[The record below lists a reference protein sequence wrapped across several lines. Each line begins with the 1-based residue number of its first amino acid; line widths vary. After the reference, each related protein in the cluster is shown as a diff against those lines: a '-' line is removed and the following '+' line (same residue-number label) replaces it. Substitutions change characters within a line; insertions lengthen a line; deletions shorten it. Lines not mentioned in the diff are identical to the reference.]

1 MGVNMFEKLQGLK
14 LKYYEIQNKLSDPV
28 ILKDISLV
36 TSLSREM
43 KELEPVIQK
52 FAEYEIIMNE
62 INDAKEIL
70 EIEDDPEMIEMLK
83 ETVLENESKIEE
95 FEDEFKIML
104 LPKDPNDGKNAIIEI
119 RGAAG
124 GDEANIFA
132 ADLYRMYTKYFETLG
147 WKIDILECYNSES
160 GGVSLISALIKGDSV
175 FSKLKF
181 ESGSHRVQRIP
192 ATESAGR
199 IHTSTATVIVLPE
212 VEDVDVE
219 IKQGDIK
226 VDVYRSGGAGGQS
239 VNTTD
244 SAVRITHL
252 PTNTIVTC
260 QNERSQIQNRE
271 QAMKVLRAKLYELK
285 LEQQNKENDEA
296 RKSKLGSGSRSEKIR
311 TYNYPQNRVTDHR
324 IGLTLNKL
332 DQVMEGKMGE
342 IIQALIFEDQ
352 LERLQ
357 NLGE

>member
-1 MGVNMFEKLQGLK
+1 MFEKLLGLK
-14 LKYYEIQNKLSDPV
+14 EKYLEIQGKLSDPEV
-28 ILKDISLV
+28 LKDVSQI

-43 KELEPVIQK
+43 KELEPIISK
-52 FAEYEIIMNE
+52 FAGYETLVADIS
-62 INDAKEIL
+62 DAKEII
-70 EIEDDPEMIEMLK
+70 EIEDDKEMIEMLR
-83 ETVLENESKIEE
+83 ETIIANEAEIAVL
-95 FEDEFKIML
+95 EDEFKIML

-147 WKIDILECYNSES
+147 WKVEILETYNSDG

-219 IKQGDIK
+219 IKQTDIK

-271 QAMKVLRAKLYELK
+271 QAMKVLRAKLYEIK
-285 LEQQNKENDEA
+285 LEEQNKENDQA
-296 RKSKLGSGSRSEKIR
+296 RKSKLGSGSRAEKIR

-342 IIQALIFEDQ
+342 IIEALIFEDQ